1 MGSSELEILEIIS
14 SVGQARSLYIEAIQ
28 EAKSKNYGQCNELVR
43 KGNEQ
48 YAKGHRIHQRLV
60 QEEAGGNPVDLNLLL
75 TCTGFTDE
83 CGILSKFYVMNSLIC
98 IVNLMSW
105 KRKYM
110 KKDKGME

>member
-48 YAKGHRIHQRLV
+48 YAKGHRIHQ
-60 QEEAGGNPVDLNLLL
+60 
-75 TCTGFTDE
+75 
-83 CGILSKFYVMNSLIC
+83 
-98 IVNLMSW
+98 
-105 KRKYM
+105 
-110 KKDKGME
+110 

>member
-60 QEEAGGNPVDLNLLL
+60 QEEAGGNPVDLN
-75 TCTGFTDE
+75 FYSHMRRIYDE
-83 CGILSKFYVMNSLIC
+83 CESSKFYVMNSLIC